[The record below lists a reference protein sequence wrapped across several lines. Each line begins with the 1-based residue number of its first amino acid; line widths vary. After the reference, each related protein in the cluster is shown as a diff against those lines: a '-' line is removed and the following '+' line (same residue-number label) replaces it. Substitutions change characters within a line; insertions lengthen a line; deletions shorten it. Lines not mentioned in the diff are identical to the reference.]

1 MQYDP
6 IKDVIGSVAKKAP
19 VLRKIFYFTLG
30 VMFLRTWHVK
40 RALRQLLA
48 NKNEPFELFDAGSGF
63 GQYSYFL
70 AKKFPQVKIYAIDV
84 KKDYIEDCKQFF
96 KQVGITNVNFDVEDL
111 IIPKHNNR
119 FDVILSVDV
128 MEHIHE
134 DVQVF
139 KNFYAALKPN
149 GIVLINTPSNLG
161 GSDADSESD
170 ESFISEHAR
179 NGYGADEI
187 TNKLKS
193 AGFSTVN
200 VKYTYGTF
208 GNIAWRFGIK
218 YPMLMLNKSKVFFL
232 VLPLYYL
239 FTLWFTLI
247 MMWLDYISDNKTGT
261 GLLVVAEKK

>member
-6 IKDVIGSVAKKAP
+6 IKDVIGSAAKKAP

-48 NKNEPFELFDAGSGF
+48 GKKESFELFDAGSGF

-70 AKKFPQVKIYAIDV
+70 ARKFPLVKIHAIDV

-96 KQVGITNVNFDVEDL
+96 KQGGITNVNFDVEDL
-111 IIPKHNNR
+111 TVPKHNNR
-119 FDVILSVDV
+119 FDFILSVDV
-128 MEHIHE
+128 MEHIPE

-139 KNFYAALKPN
+139 KNFYAALKAN
-149 GIVLINTPSNLG
+149 GSVLINTPSNLG
-161 GSDADSESD
+161 GSDADSESS
-170 ESFISEHAR
+170 ESFIGEHAR

-187 TNKLKS
+187 TEKLTS
-193 AGFSTVN
+193 AGFSSVS
-200 VKYTYGTF
+200 VQYTYGTF

-218 YPMLMLNKSKVFFL
+218 YPMLMLNKSKAFFL
-232 VLPLYYL
+232 IIPFYYL
-239 FTLWFTLI
+239 LTLWFTLI
-247 MMWLDYISDNKTGT
+247 MMWLDYNSNNKTGT
-261 GLLVVAEKK
+261 GLLVTAVKK